1 MSHNAY
7 MGDGMVSAVSN
18 VEDVTNQQVVLDQRS
33 RHNSAESDPS
43 LVKSAPMSP
52 ASVMNQN
59 NSYVEIG
66 GQRLR
71 HQSAGNPPNPALATL
86 KPPDWIQDP
95 TLTFATSDDLQD
107 SMFDHRRSQSVPIGE
122 LPNSSG
128 MDYLPTSFLETE
140 GHQNSSSR
148 KTTIDVM
155 MTSSSGASE
164 VVTSTNSASTN
175 SNHGGANANANP
187 GSNDDLDLTLSALKD
202 CDKDFSKFVQEVE
215 NNGTK

>member
-1 MSHNAY
+1 
-7 MGDGMVSAVSN
+7 
-18 VEDVTNQQVVLDQRS
+18 
-33 RHNSAESDPS
+33 
-43 LVKSAPMSP
+43 
-52 ASVMNQN
+52 
-59 NSYVEIG
+59 
-66 GQRLR
+66 
-71 HQSAGNPPNPALATL
+71 
-86 KPPDWIQDP
+86 
-95 TLTFATSDDLQD
+95 
-107 SMFDHRRSQSVPIGE
+107 MFDHRRSQSVPIGE

-215 NNGTK
+215 SNVVGSSSAAGQQK

>member
-1 MSHNAY
+1 MKNSN
-7 MGDGMVSAVSN
+7 SVSN
-18 VEDVTNQQVVLDQRS
+18 
-33 RHNSAESDPS
+33 
-43 LVKSAPMSP
+43 K
-52 ASVMNQN
+52 
-59 NSYVEIG
+59 YI
-66 GQRLR
+66 
-71 HQSAGNPPNPALATL
+71 
-86 KPPDWIQDP
+86 I
-95 TLTFATSDDLQD
+95 FQD

-155 MTSSSGASE
+155 MTSSSSVVASE
-164 VVTSTNSASTN
+164 VSSVTSSA
-175 SNHGGANANANP
+175 ANNGSGANANP

>member
-1 MSHNAY
+1 MKI
-7 MGDGMVSAVSN
+7 SN
-18 VEDVTNQQVVLDQRS
+18 SMYNKFV
-33 RHNSAESDPS
+33 
-43 LVKSAPMSP
+43 
-52 ASVMNQN
+52 
-59 NSYVEIG
+59 I
-66 GQRLR
+66 
-71 HQSAGNPPNPALATL
+71 
-86 KPPDWIQDP
+86 
-95 TLTFATSDDLQD
+95 FQD

-155 MTSSSGASE
+155 MTSSSSVVASE
-164 VVTSTNSASTN
+164 VSSVTSSAAN
-175 SNHGGANANANP
+175 NGGGGANANP